1 MKFVVA
7 AVAAVANAD
16 AVAAA
21 AGVQSV
27 IKANPCN
34 FNDDRYNLALV
45 LVHVM
50 LPTSIVAAQDD
61 ASGSAASVA
70 RRKSSTDNE

>member
-1 MKFVVA
+1 MIRGSATENTIINKPEFNFKYIA

-34 FNDDRYNLALV
+34 FNDN
-45 LVHVM
+45 
-50 LPTSIVAAQDD
+50 
-61 ASGSAASVA
+61 
-70 RRKSSTDNE
+70 